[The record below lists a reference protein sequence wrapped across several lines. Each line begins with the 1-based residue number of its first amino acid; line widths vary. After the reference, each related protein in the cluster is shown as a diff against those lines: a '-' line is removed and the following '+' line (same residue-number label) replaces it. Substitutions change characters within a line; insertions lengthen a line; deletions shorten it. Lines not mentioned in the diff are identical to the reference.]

1 MLHANSLK
9 NPFMAGSLLQQRV
22 EAEKQEIENMKMQL
36 KIREQAGVLGSRHMD
51 SNNSNNNDTAL
62 LSPGLLTAHYQQGGH
77 GRGLS
82 STSSSTSISS
92 SATSAYSF
100 QQLQQ
105 QKQQQTLLSQLSPS
119 KFGGP
124 GTLIEQ
130 GEARAAQLIRS
141 KSAGAGL
148 LRPSNGVSANN
159 NGTSTNGQRTRSR
172 SRGPAEDRVAYGRP
186 ISPNSP
192 RSPDFAPP
200 MPQGPL
206 LQFADADAMIQPGL
220 LLDRARSTKQQQQ
233 QQSSSH
239 SSGQRPP
246 AGSRR
251 PGGGHSQSH
260 GQSQSTSTRGRVK
273 PLIDLGNIHTGS
285 DVIGPGLLSNGYN
298 NYTTTSSSSSHHAN
312 SIPSGSSRSPRRTKP
327 LLEF

>member
-36 KIREQAGVLGSRHMD
+36 KMREQAGVLGSRHVD
-51 SNNSNNNDTAL
+51 SNSNNDTPL
-62 LSPGLLTAHYQQGGH
+62 LSPGLLTTHYQQGGH
-77 GRGLS
+77 GRGIS

-92 SATSAYSF
+92 SATSAYSYH
-100 QQLQQ
+100 QQ
-105 QKQQQTLLSQLSPS
+105 QPQQTLLSQFSPP

-130 GEARAAQLIRS
+130 GEARAAQLTRS
-141 KSAGAGL
+141 KSAGTGL
-148 LRPSNGVSANN
+148 LRPSNSVSANN
-159 NGTSTNGQRTRSR
+159 ISPSSNSQRTRSK

-186 ISPNSP
+186 ISPSSP

-206 LQFADADAMIQPGL
+206 LQFADADAKIQPGL

-233 QQSSSH
+233 QQSSSY
-239 SSGQRPP
+239 SSGQRPS

-251 PGGGHSQSH
+251 HGGAPGQSR
-260 GQSQSTSTRGRVK
+260 GQSQSAGTRGRVK
-273 PLIDLGNIHTGS
+273 PLIDLGNIHTGP

-298 NYTTTSSSSSHHAN
+298 NYTATSSSSAHHAN
-312 SIPSGSSRSPRRTKP
+312 NIPSGSLRSPRRTKP

>member
-1 MLHANSLK
+1 MLHANSSGHK

-36 KIREQAGVLGSRHMD
+36 KLREQAGVLGSRQMD
-51 SNNSNNNDTAL
+51 SNNNNDPAL
-62 LSPGLLTAHYQQGGH
+62 LSPGLLTSHYQQGGH

-92 SATSAYSF
+92 ATTPAYSY
-100 QQLQQ
+100 QHH
-105 QKQQQTLLSQLSPS
+105 QKQQQTLLSQFSPP

-130 GEARAAQLIRS
+130 GEVRAAQLSRS
-141 KSAGAGL
+141 KSAGTGL
-148 LRPSNGVSANN
+148 LRPSNGVNSTISN
-159 NGTSTNGQRTRSR
+159 TSSNGQRTRSK
-172 SRGPAEDRVAYGRP
+172 SRGPAEDRVAYGSRP
-186 ISPNSP
+186 ISPSSP

-233 QQSSSH
+233 SSY
-239 SSGQRPP
+239 SSNQMRPS
-246 AGSRR
+246 ASSRR
-251 PGGGHSQSH
+251 PGAGQSHSQS
-260 GQSQSTSTRGRVK
+260 QSAGTRGRVK
-273 PLIDLGNIHTGS
+273 PLIDLGNIHTGP
-285 DVIGPGLLSNGYN
+285 DVIGPGLLTNGHN
-298 NYTTTSSSSSHHAN
+298 NYTTTSSSSHAHN
-312 SIPSGSSRSPRRTKP
+312 NGSSRSPRRTKP

>member
-1 MLHANSLK
+1 MLHANSSGLK

-22 EAEKQEIENMKMQL
+22 EAEKQEIESMKMQL
-36 KIREQAGVLGSRHMD
+36 KMREQAGVLGSRHVD
-51 SNNSNNNDTAL
+51 SNNSSNDTAL

-92 SATSAYSF
+92 AATTPAYPY
-100 QQLQQ
+100 QQQ
-105 QKQQQTLLSQLSPS
+105 QKQQQTLLSQFSQP

-130 GEARAAQLIRS
+130 GEVRAAQLSRS
-141 KSAGAGL
+141 KSAGTGL
-148 LRPSNGVSANN
+148 LRPSNGV
-159 NGTSTNGQRTRSR
+159 TSTISNTSSNGHRTRSR
-172 SRGPAEDRVAYGRP
+172 SRGPAEDRAAYGSRP
-186 ISPNSP
+186 ISPSSP

-220 LLDRARSTKQQQQ
+220 LLNRARSNKQQLQPSY
-233 QQSSSH
+233 SSN
-239 SSGQRPP
+239 QLRPS
-246 AGSRR
+246 ASSRR
-251 PGGGHSQSH
+251 PGAGQSH
-260 GQSQSTSTRGRVK
+260 GSQGQSQSAGTRGRVK
-273 PLIDLGNIHTGS
+273 PLIDISTGP
-285 DVIGPGLLSNGYN
+285 DVIGPGLLTNGHN
-298 NYTTTSSSSSHHAN
+298 NYTTTSSSSHAHN
-312 SIPSGSSRSPRRTKP
+312 IGSSRSPRRTKP